1 MDISKLKD
9 KIPLKVYDDLDSCIK
24 RFGGPK
30 NNVMLAHFLCQVA
43 HESANFTAIRE
54 NLNYSTDGLMKT
66 FKKYFKDRIEAATFA
81 RKPEIIANRVYA
93 SRMGNGNET
102 SGDGWRYRGRG
113 YLQLTGRTNY
123 AIFGTYVD
131 ENLLENP
138 DLVATKYAMHS
149 AFWFFERN
157 NLWKLTDSKNYYETL
172 TTVTKRINGGTHGL
186 SDRASK
192 FRTFSKFLGI

>member
-9 KIPLKVYDDLDSCIK
+9 KVPLKVYDDLEACIAK
-24 RFGGPK
+24 YGGPK
-30 NNVMLAHFLCQVA
+30 NNVMLAQFLAQVT

-54 NLNYSTDGLMKT
+54 NLNYSVSGLLKV
-66 FKKYFKDRIEAATFA
+66 FKKYFKDVHTANQYA
-81 RKPEIIANRVYA
+81 RKPEQIANKVYA
-93 SRMGNGNET
+93 GRMGNGNEE
-102 SGDGWRYRGRG
+102 SGDGWKYRGRG

-123 AIFGTYVD
+123 AIFGTYVGED
-131 ENLLENP
+131 LLNSP

-157 NLWKLTDSKNYYETL
+157 NLWKITDSRNYYDTL
-172 TTVTKRINGGTHGL
+172 VEITKRVNGGTNGL
-186 SDRASK
+186 SDRAAK

>member
-1 MDISKLKD
+1 MDISKLRD
-9 KIPLKVYDDLDSCIK
+9 KIPLRVYDDLEMCIAK
-24 RFGGPK
+24 YGGPK
-30 NNVMLAHFLCQVA
+30 TNVMLAHFLCQVA
-43 HESANFTAIRE
+43 HESANFTAVRE

-66 FKKYFKDRIEAATFA
+66 FKKYFKDRIEASTFA
-81 RKPEIIANRVYA
+81 RKPDVIANRVYA
-93 SRMGNGNET
+93 NRMGNGNES
-102 SGDGWRYRGRG
+102 SGDGWKYRGRG

-157 NLWKLTDSKNYYETL
+157 NLWKLTDSKNYYDTL
-172 TTVTKRINGGTHGL
+172 VEITKRINGGLNGI
-186 SDRASK
+186 SDRAAK